1 MSSLQRLAIPAA
13 LALLAACT
21 DATGPETPALRVVI
35 EDDSAALRQGGT
47 FALRARVLDR
57 QGVEV
62 PGAQVRWRARGE
74 AVGVEGVTLHAR
86 WPGAGMVIASVEGG
100 ESDSLPV
107 DVFGHPEGVLVDRV
121 PLDHAPFGVAVS
133 RQGVALVTQAW
144 GEKIARLS
152 VDPLAAIASI
162 DVGVVPTGV
171 AFDPGGRTAYVTNQW
186 SRNVG
191 VIDVSSGRQVAT
203 VELSGDPFVVTVSPD
218 GATIYATQNDG
229 WVFAIDRQSLRVTDS
244 IRVGHAPNGFA
255 LHPHGGRLYVSS
267 AWGAT
272 IAEVDMATNAVL
284 RTFEPGGMPQGIVVS
299 PDGDELY
306 AANEEGWLDVYDLA
320 SGERTARVPTAG
332 GGFGIALSPDE
343 AHVYVSLSN
352 AGRVDVVNLAQRKV
366 TVSLDVGGTPRRIA
380 FDHHGRNAVVANEA
394 GWVDLVR

>member
-1 MSSLQRLAIPAA
+1 MSSLRRLAIPAA
-13 LALLAACT
+13 LTLLAACS
-21 DATGPETPALRVVI
+21 DSTGPEAPALRVVI

-47 FALRARVLDR
+47 FALRARVVDR

-62 PGAQVRWRARGE
+62 PGAQVRWRTRGD
-74 AVGVEGVTLHAR
+74 AVGIDGGTLLAR
-86 WPGAGMVIASVEGG
+86 APGAAVVVASVEGG

-107 DVFGHPEGVLVDRV
+107 DVFGHPEGRLVDRV
-121 PLDHAPFGVAVS
+121 PLGFAPFGVAVS

-144 GEKIARLS
+144 GEKVARLS
-152 VDPLAAIASI
+152 VDPLVAIASI
-162 DVGVVPTGV
+162 DVGVIPTAV

-186 SRNVG
+186 SRSVG

-203 VELSGDPFVVTVSPD
+203 IPLRGDPFVVTVSAD
-218 GATIYATQNDG
+218 GATIYATQSDG
-229 WVFAIDRQSLRVTDS
+229 WVFAIGRETLRVVDS
-244 IRVGHAPNGFA
+244 VHVGHAPNGFA
-255 LHPHGGRLYVSS
+255 LHPDGTRLYVSS

-272 IAEVDMATNAVL
+272 IAEVDMATNRVL

-299 PDGDELY
+299 PDGGELY
-306 AANEEGWLDVYDLA
+306 AANEEGWLDVYELA

-352 AGRVDVVNLAQRKV
+352 AGKVDVVNLAARRV
-366 TVSLDVGGTPRRIA
+366 TISLDVGGTPRRIA
-380 FDHHGRNAVVANEA
+380 FDHHGRNAIVANEA